1 MAFDITLKTPGTRL
15 PELKPGQFRYVLGRD
30 GLHLERCTGMYT
42 SSVKVD
48 GPIPFLEPHPQQCQL
63 HCGPIPV
70 EMLRQMVGFF
80 QAAYEMHHGE
90 AALVLLYYPETGQF
104 AWHCPKQTIE
114 MYSCWGRYYP
124 EDSVQYDNPLTLP
137 EGAVHFGDAH
147 SHIGPPSPSIVD
159 HNDETHLDGLHII
172 VGYINSRIPKWHID
186 FCIDGHR
193 FSVPPSVML
202 EAVPEA
208 PFPDPPEEW
217 MKEIHVVYPKSY
229 YKSSS
234 NSDWQGSTYS
244 TSSYNSGSSRS
255 SSYDSSGNGRRYSR
269 DEEEGTDNKSQP
281 PKRLEGPTTDG
292 PKTTGEDRDS

>member
-1 MAFDITLKTPGTRL
+1 MPFDITLKTPGVKL

-30 GLHLERCTGMYT
+30 GLHLERSTVMYT

-63 HCGPIPV
+63 HCGQIPV

-90 AALVLLYYPETGQF
+90 AALVLLYYPDTKQF
-104 AWHCPKQTIE
+104 AWHCPTQTIE

-124 EDSVQYDNPLTLP
+124 EDSVEYDNPLTLP

-172 VGYINSRIPKWHID
+172 VGYINSHCPRWHID
-186 FCIDGHR
+186 FSIDGHR
-193 FSVPPSVML
+193 FSVPTGVIL
-202 EAVPEA
+202 EAIPEA
-208 PFPDPPEEW
+208 PFPEPPEEW
-217 MKEIHVVYPKSY
+217 MQEIKVNYPASY
-229 YKSSS
+229 YKNSS
-234 NSDWQGSTYS
+234 NDNWQGSTYTTSHYSNS
-244 TSSYNSGSSRS
+244 TRSNSFDKSE
-255 SSYDSSGNGRRYSR
+255 DNGRRYSQDDD
-269 DEEEGTDNKSQP
+269 DEDKSP
-281 PKRLEGPTTDG
+281 AKIPRLEGPNSDS
-292 PKTTGEDRDS
+292 PKTEEDAN